1 VTNKVLQLTTL
12 AALGLAAAQ
21 ANALCTFGGSS
32 EPSLQGSF
40 NSMLGA
46 NTLSATTACLDDGAD
61 AAWTTVGSIGEIDIV
76 LELAGNASTNVFGV
90 YDLNDPNARLSI
102 FDGAASAGDQ
112 AVLRLR
118 QTVDGWRLSV
128 QELGS
133 STWTH
138 QFISTSAFGFYLNVQ
153 GEGTFYSQSARN
165 ADNVDHLYAYQ
176 GTGTPFLTGPLAG
189 ELFSRQDYILAWED
203 LLGGGDRDYQD
214 FVAIVQDI
222 TPVPL
227 PTAVWLLIS
236 GLVGLAGC
244 RDGPRNQQTDAC
256 LMTPASRF

>member
-1 VTNKVLQLTTL
+1 MTNKVSFLQLSAL

-21 ANALCTFGGSS
+21 ANALCTFGGSG

-46 NTLSATTACLDDGAD
+46 NTLSASTSCLDDGDD
-61 AAWTTVGSIGEIDIV
+61 AAWTTVGSIGQIDIV

-102 FDGAASAGDQ
+102 FDGADTVGDQ

-118 QTVDGWRLSV
+118 QTVNGWRVSV

-138 QFISTSAFGFYLNVQ
+138 QFISTSAFGFYLSVQ
-153 GEGTFYSQSARN
+153 GEGTFYSQGSRN
-165 ADNVDHLYAYQ
+165 ADGVDHLYAYQ

-189 ELFSRQDYILAWED
+189 EFFSREDYILAWED
-203 LLGGGDRDYQD
+203 LRGGGDRDYQD
-214 FVAIVQDI
+214 FVAVVQDI
-222 TPVPL
+222 KPVPL
-227 PTAVWLLIS
+227 PPAVLLLIS
-236 GLVGLAGC
+236 GLVGLAGV
-244 RDGPRNQQTDAC
+244 
-256 LMTPASRF
+256 SRRTT